1 MSITVVGR
9 GWPITS
15 PSAKEIDLTIRDA
28 DRSGHSWI
36 FGTTRVGKTR
46 LIENIVE
53 QDIRKGNSLF
63 LIDPKGDVELFSKV
77 VQVAMEEK
85 RSDDLMLITP
95 IFPEMSMRINPLEY
109 YYMPEELVGHLVS
122 GIEVGSE
129 PFFFNVAY
137 ETSLMIVQ
145 AFMLL
150 TEKAYGKRFNFNEV
164 KDVVSFVDLK
174 TLQSSVQSMGSEP
187 HIRQLAMDLQK
198 IVDSGQDYYNKVSSS
213 LRVALM
219 ELTSGNIGEIIGKA
233 RGNPVIERLEN
244 GKRII
249 LVAQVGSL
257 LTNKAAFTVGKVLLS
272 MFQSFV
278 GRTFASGGKCSPPL
292 EIIMDEAQNI
302 LYYGIEDFFAKAGGA
317 NVHLHGFSQSVNQIF
332 ARIGKEF
339 GNSVLDNTNN
349 KLFMRVPDVETAEY
363 AAKHF
368 GTVRQMT
375 SMMSTS
381 GILNVREVEE
391 DRVKPEDLL
400 NLRPREFFMMNYE
413 GIYYGETKTTS
424 NRYIDIIYPKASA

>member
-1 MSITVVGR
+1 
-9 GWPITS
+9 
-15 PSAKEIDLTIRDA
+15 
-28 DRSGHSWI
+28 
-36 FGTTRVGKTR
+36 
-46 LIENIVE
+46 
-53 QDIRKGNSLF
+53 
-63 LIDPKGDVELFSKV
+63 
-77 VQVAMEEK
+77 
-85 RSDDLMLITP
+85 
-95 IFPEMSMRINPLEY
+95 
-109 YYMPEELVGHLVS
+109 
-122 GIEVGSE
+122 
-129 PFFFNVAY
+129 
-137 ETSLMIVQ
+137 
-145 AFMLL
+145 MLL

-164 KDVVSFVDLK
+164 KDVVSFTDLE
-174 TLQSSVQSMGSEP
+174 TLQKQVESLGSEP
-187 HIRQLAMDLQK
+187 HIIQIAKDLQK
-198 IVDSGQDYYNKVSSS
+198 IVKSGPDYYNKVSSS

-292 EIIMDEAQNI
+292 EIMMDEAQNI

-381 GILNVREVEE
+381 GILNVREVED

-413 GIYYGETKTTS
+413 GIYYGETQTTS
-424 NRYIDIIYPKASA
+424 NRYIDIKYPKASA